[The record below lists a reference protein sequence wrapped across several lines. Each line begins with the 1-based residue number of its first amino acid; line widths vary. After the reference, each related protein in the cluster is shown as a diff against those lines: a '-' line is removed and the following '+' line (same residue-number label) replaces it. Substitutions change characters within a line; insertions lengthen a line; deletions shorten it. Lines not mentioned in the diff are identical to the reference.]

1 MKRNDNCTF
10 CESKSSKCYGG
21 KPVCDK
27 CLDELTEWS
36 KHLKVI
42 DALKEIDSLYNTF
55 NKKAYEILHQRILK
69 VENEGV
75 LKYET
80 RI

>member
-42 DALKEIDSLYNTF
+42 RCFKRN
-55 NKKAYEILHQRILK
+55 R
-69 VENEGV
+69 
-75 LKYET
+75 
-80 RI
+80 